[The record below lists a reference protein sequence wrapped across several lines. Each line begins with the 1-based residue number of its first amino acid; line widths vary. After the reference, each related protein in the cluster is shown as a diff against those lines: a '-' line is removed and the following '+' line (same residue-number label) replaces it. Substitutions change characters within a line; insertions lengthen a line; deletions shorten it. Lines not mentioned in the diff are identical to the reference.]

1 MTPPLRI
8 GIIGD
13 YDAALP
19 SHPPTNAAILHAA
32 DALGVDVD
40 LQWLGT
46 ERWTDAERVGELEA
60 FDGLWAAP
68 GSPYK
73 SLEGA
78 VGAIRTARERGL
90 PFTGT

>member
-1 MTPPLRI
+1 MPTPLRI

-13 YDAALP
+13 FNPALP
-19 SHPPTNAAILHAA
+19 SHPPTNDAILHAA
-32 DALGVDVD
+32 DALALDVD

-46 ERWTDAERVGELEA
+46 ERWTDPAALPELEA
-60 FDGLWAAP
+60 YDGLWAAP

-78 VGAIRTARERGL
+78 LAAIRTARERGL